1 MESLP
6 IEYEKGQLVP
16 YHFTPWVILLSYFV
30 SLIGAETTVELLH
43 RRRTGR
49 GLISQL
55 HLGLCAVS
63 FGLVA
68 IWCMHF
74 VGNKAIVMGDGR
86 TEIQLSYSAGHT
98 ALSAIIPVVVLY
110 LGFSVVDRH
119 GKTQRSLYLSLII
132 TGLAAGLSITG
143 MHYVGNL
150 GTSNYTLQHNPRNV
164 IGAAA
169 IAVFDCWFSF
179 TIFFHQREH
188 WINFWWRRL
197 LCATLLAAAVSGM
210 HWTATVGTRYYLRS
224 LSEGN
229 SRGQNVNVTL
239 ASILCMIALVG
250 CMTLFYWTS
259 IHHRQLAKQAHQ
271 VVLAAVIRDEHGKI
285 LVTQEGLLPCRTITT
300 ELYQYAL
307 NDHLDT
313 SHPVFHWMYRI
324 SYNWAAI
331 ADLIPTMREYLRN
344 VSPFGD
350 DSISATLVE
359 AQSSPNASKL
369 GKDWPLFRAQ
379 FCVAAL
385 ELAND
390 LDMRLQDL
398 GILHTEL
405 MITGSDS
412 ADSQPGSTM
421 GHPSIK
427 DVEGLKTTQ
436 FLGKGQMV
444 IVSRIVSLREAENLV
459 AQGFRFAMLADISGK
474 PTRVL
479 DIMAAKLQVRKL
491 DFLSMLKTMKPISLT
506 AIPAELDP
514 DLKPGSHYIS
524 LFALRPR
531 LKSSNCGWDVMVY
544 KEDLSMIP
552 CGIGK
557 GLESSVQPMLRSLEG
572 KTLGNMYGSLHESK
586 ETCASRRD
594 HDVSLVDWI
603 MDSVRSFEKYIP
615 QLVLQNA
622 LFCPTPVRVPV
633 IGPTYGGQAH
643 ATLWSFTVILDV
655 HNSCNAGLND
665 ELWSWIPFD
674 FFRCL
679 QLTEQG
685 SPRHA
690 FLAHKSYIELSTLF
704 TNASKPT
711 TIEPPRKPAISNRVY
726 RTFTKVYHR
735 IKLTSSQSRTPAAF
749 THRDY
754 SSENELVFAA
764 TKDNQSQISA
774 LRPPLS
780 FGGILVSQDIA
791 IQSDANIGSN
801 IELQDIGHK
810 STAEV
815 ATGEEATWVDDLYNS
830 LVQRW
835 VNRGNRESKWDKWV
849 S

>member
-1 MESLP
+1 
-6 IEYEKGQLVP
+6 
-16 YHFTPWVILLSYFV
+16 
-30 SLIGAETTVELLH
+30 
-43 RRRTGR
+43 
-49 GLISQL
+49 
-55 HLGLCAVS
+55 
-63 FGLVA
+63 
-68 IWCMHF
+68 MHF

-98 ALSAIIPVVVLY
+98 ALSAVIPVVVLY

-150 GTSNYTLQHNPRNV
+150 GTSNYILHHNLRNV

-210 HWTATVGTRYYLRS
+210 HWTATVGTSYYLRS

-229 SRGQNVNVTL
+229 SRGQNVNVIL
-239 ASILCMIALVG
+239 ASVLSMIALVG
-250 CMTLFYWTS
+250 CMMLFYWTS
-259 IHHRQLAKQAHQ
+259 IHHRRLAKRAHQ
-271 VVLAAVIRDEHGKI
+271 VVLAAVIRDEHGKV

-300 ELYQYAL
+300 ELYQHNL

-324 SYNWAAI
+324 SYNWVAI
-331 ADLIPTMREYLRN
+331 ADLIPTMRDYLRN
-344 VSPFGD
+344 VSFFGD

-359 AQSSPNASKL
+359 TQSGPDASKL
-369 GKDWPLFRAQ
+369 ENDWPLFRAQ

-390 LDMRLQDL
+390 LGMRLQDL
-398 GILHTEL
+398 GVLHTEL

-412 ADSQPGSTM
+412 ADSQASSMM
-421 GHPSIK
+421 GHPNIK
-427 DVEGLKTTQ
+427 DVESFKTTQ
-436 FLGKGQMV
+436 SLGKGQMV
-444 IVSRIVSLREAENLV
+444 IVSRIVDLREADNLV
-459 AQGFRFAMLADISGK
+459 AHGFRFATLANISGK

-491 DFLSMLKTMKPISLT
+491 DFLSMLKTMRPISLS

-514 DLKPGSHYIS
+514 GLKPGSHYIS

-531 LKSSNCGWDVMVY
+531 LKSSNGGWDVMVY

-572 KTLGNMYGSLHESK
+572 KTLGDMYGSLHELK
-586 ETCASRRD
+586 EKCASRRD
-594 HDVSLVDWI
+594 HDASLADWI
-603 MDSVRSFEKYIP
+603 VDSVRSFQKYIP

-633 IGPTYGGQAH
+633 IGSTYGGQAY
-643 ATLWSFTVILDV
+643 ATIWSFTVILDV
-655 HNSCNAGLND
+655 HNSCNADLND

-704 TNASKPT
+704 SKASRPTTMKPPCKPT
-711 TIEPPRKPAISNRVY
+711 VFDRVY
-726 RTFTKVYHR
+726 RTFTKVHR
-735 IKLTSSQSRTPAAF
+735 RFEMTSPQRRTPAAF
-749 THRDY
+749 THRDN

-764 TKDNQSQISA
+764 TKDNDSQISA
-774 LRPPLS
+774 IRPPLS
-780 FGGILVSQDIA
+780 FGGILVSQDIV
-791 IQSDANIGSN
+791 IQSDANVSSN

-810 STAEV
+810 STAGV
-815 ATGEEATWVDDLYNS
+815 ATDKESTWVDDLYNS
-830 LVQRW
+830 LVQKW
-835 VNRGNRESKWDKWV
+835 VNTGYREYKWDNV
-849 S
+849 VNH